1 MSKKIIK
8 KTRNISKKSQKVL
21 DRQSLLDFINSKNGR
36 VTKREIALEFSIKG
50 DQRRHLNGLLRDLD
64 NSSILEIKRRKEISS
79 FGVPKSGIYQAIEID
94 DNGEMLCQAVTPDG
108 PKGEKYIVSQYS
120 KNGLKAEAVGLQ
132 ERFVGLPKI
141 VEIDNSKQYEIKIIK
156 RLGATN
162 PKIFGVL
169 KIEKGQQVGHVIPA
183 DKKNKLEIMILPAN
197 MGKAKNNDM
206 VGIRLLPKSG
216 YGVQKGEITDVF
228 GSIDDPKAASILA
241 IAAHNIPI
249 GFSEDE
255 EKEASAAL
263 PCELEFR
270 KDLRTLKL
278 ITIDPE
284 DARDHDDAVFA
295 EPTKNGH
302 SIWVAIADVAH
313 YVTPKSA
320 LDSGALMRGNSVY
333 FPDRVVPMLPFTLSA
348 DLCSLREGEDRACLA
363 VNIRVDKNGNLLG
376 FDFCRGLMRSAASLS
391 YAQAQMAID
400 GNGDEKANAIL
411 TSVLRPLWNAYEALK
426 IERESRAPLEIVSN
440 ERKIILGDNGKV
452 ESIALKERFDAHRLI
467 EEFMI
472 LANVCA
478 ATALENKKAPLIYRV
493 HDQPSATKIAALGD
507 FLATLNI
514 KWTKG
519 EVVKP
524 KRFNKML
531 EIAAENE
538 NFQTI
543 NEMVLRTQAQ
553 AVYDTDN
560 IGHFGL
566 QLLKYAHFTSPIRR
580 YADLC
585 VHRALIDALDL
596 GGIGYGEIKPQ
607 KPELKKIAEA
617 ISDLERRAMAA
628 ERDATDRYLAAYL
641 SDRIGAIFE
650 GRITSVTNFGVFVRL
665 DETMGDGLVPVR
677 ALGDEYFFH
686 DEANAALVGQYSG
699 DRWQLG
705 MRVKVRLLEAAPIS
719 GGLMFDMISEPKK
732 GPPPKGK
739 PKFRGGSKFGARI
752 NPSRMAKGV
761 KRGKKR

>member
-1 MSKKIIK
+1 MGKKIIRKTSINARKAPKTLDK
-8 KTRNISKKSQKVL
+8 KA
-21 DRQSLLDFINSKNGR
+21 LLEFINSKNGI
-36 VTKREIALEFSIKG
+36 VTKRDIAHEFSIKG
-50 DQRRHLNGLLRDLD
+50 EQRRILNSLLRDLD
-64 NSSILEIKRRKEISS
+64 HEGALEVKRRKDIYNA
-79 FGVPKSGIYQAIEID
+79 GVPKSGIYQAIEID
-94 DNGEMLCQAVTPDG
+94 DNGDLWCKAVNDG
-108 PKGEKYIVSQYS
+108 ELSSEKLLVSS
-120 KNGLKAEAVGLQ
+120 FAERGGKAEAVGIN
-132 ERFVGLPKI
+132 ERFVGIPKI
-141 VEIDNSKQYEIKIIK
+141 CETENQKHYEIKIIK
-156 RLGATN
+156 RIGAAN
-162 PKIFGVL
+162 PNIFGVL
-169 KIEKGQQVGHVIPA
+169 HIEKGQQVGRIIPA
-183 DKKNKLEIMILPAN
+183 DKKNKFEIMIMPAN
-197 MGKAKNNDM
+197 MGKAKNDDL
-206 VGIRLLPKSG
+206 VGVRLLPKSG
-216 YGVQKGEITDVF
+216 YGVQKGEITEVF
-228 GSIDDPKAASILA
+228 GSINDPKSASILA
-241 IAAHNIPI
+241 IAAHNIPT
-249 GFSEDE
+249 GFSEE
-255 EKEASAAL
+255 EENEATSAQ
-263 PCELEFR
+263 PCQLDFR
-270 KDLRTLKL
+270 KDLRHLKL

-284 DARDHDDAVFA
+284 DARDHDDAVYA

-313 YVTPKSA
+313 YVTPNSA
-320 LDSGALMRGNSVY
+320 LDRGALMRGNSVY

-363 VNIRVDKNGNLLG
+363 LNIQIDNSGNLLG
-376 FDFCRGLMRSAASLS
+376 FEFYRGLMCSVASLS
-391 YAQAQMAID
+391 YSQAQMAID
-400 GNGDEKANAIL
+400 GKGEDKANSIL
-411 TSVLRPLWNAYEALK
+411 ETVLKPLWGAYSALK
-426 IERESRAPLEIVSN
+426 IERDDRAPLEITSN
-440 ERKIILGDNGKV
+440 ERKIVLGENGKV
-452 ESIALKERFDAHRLI
+452 ESISLKERFDAHRLI

-478 ATALENKKAPLIYRV
+478 ATALENKKAALIYRI

-531 EIAAENE
+531 ELAKDNE

-566 QLLKYAHFTSPIRR
+566 QLHKYAHFTSPIRR

-585 VHRALIDALDL
+585 VHRSLIDVLGL
-596 GGIGYGEIKPQ
+596 GGIGYGETKPQ
-607 KPELKKIAEA
+607 KADLQKIALQ

-628 ERDATDRYLAAYL
+628 ERDATDRYLAAFL
-641 SDRIGAIFE
+641 ADRIGAIFE

-686 DEANAALVGQYSG
+686 DEASATLVGQYSG

-719 GGLMFDMISEPKK
+719 GGLMFDMASEPKK
-732 GPPPKGK
+732 GPPPKGRAK
-739 PKFRGGSKFGARI
+739 LRGGSKFGARI
-752 NPSRMAKGV
+752 NPSRMPKGV
-761 KRGKKR
+761 KRSKKR